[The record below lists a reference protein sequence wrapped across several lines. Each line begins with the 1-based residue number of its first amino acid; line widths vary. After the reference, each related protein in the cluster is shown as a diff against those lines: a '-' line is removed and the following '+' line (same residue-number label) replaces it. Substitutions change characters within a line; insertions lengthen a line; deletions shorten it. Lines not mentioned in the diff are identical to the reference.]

1 MDPIKRSYY
10 GGPSQRELDARARRA
25 FLLNR
30 NTRWHGQKD
39 ARR

>member
-1 MDPIKRSYY
+1 MNPILRTCY
-10 GGPSQRELDARARRA
+10 GGPSQRELDARARRN

-30 NTRWHGQKD
+30 NTRWHGQRG